1 MDRRWLT
8 NKSDRVCSVQ
18 LNQIVSSLTIDIDGE
33 ITRST
38 EIASVAF
45 TSKTDS
51 KNLTKQ
57 MNVIIKYIC
66 MLVVLAFYEK

>member
-8 NKSDRVCSVQ
+8 NKSDRVCSVVQ
-18 LNQIVSSLTIDIDGE
+18 LNQIESSLTIDIDGE

-45 TSKTDS
+45 TSTADS

-57 MNVIIKYIC
+57 MKYVC
-66 MLVVLAFYEK
+66 